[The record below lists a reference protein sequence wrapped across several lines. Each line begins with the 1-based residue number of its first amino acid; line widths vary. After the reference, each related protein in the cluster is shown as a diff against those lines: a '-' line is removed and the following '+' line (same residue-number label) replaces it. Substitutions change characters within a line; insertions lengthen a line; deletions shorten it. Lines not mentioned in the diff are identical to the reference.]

1 MVSFALSE
9 KIKDSFFWHL
19 VLYFV
24 GTRYVTNPNI
34 CTFFRLGNVVM
45 KPGVHLTGEPSYL
58 KSVIYYI
65 WATDTDF
72 AVTLADERVRISHE
86 MN

>member
-1 MVSFALSE
+1 MVNIALSE

-19 VLYFV
+19 VLYFA

-45 KPGVHLTGEPSYL
+45 KPGVHLTRRAFIRYFISY
-58 KSVIYYI
+58 S
-65 WATDTDF
+65 DPDF
-72 AVTLADERVRISHE
+72 AVTTADERVHI
-86 MN
+86 